1 MPKFLI
7 ETSLTAEGV
16 AGVRSEGGTA
26 REEAVRRAV
35 ESLGGRL
42 EGFYFAFGERDAFVI
57 ADFPDHRAAV
67 ALSLAV
73 NASGAV
79 TSRMTLLLTSE
90 DVDAAARSKVDF
102 RAPGA

>member
-7 ETSLTAEGV
+7 ETTLTPQGV
-16 AGVRSEGGTA
+16 AGLRSEGGTA
-26 REEAVRRAV
+26 RQEAVRKAV
-35 ESLGGRL
+35 DSLGGTL
-42 EGFYFAFGERDAFVI
+42 EGFWFAFGERDAFVI
-57 ADFPDHRAAV
+57 ADFPDHSGAI

-79 TSRMTLLLTSE
+79 TSRTTQLLTSE
-90 DVDAAARSKVDF
+90 DVDAAAQRKVDF